1 MITDLA
7 SFVDFLGALSDI
19 FGGAGDFL
27 DGLRFFS

>member
-7 SFVDFLGALSDI
+7 SFVDVLGARSDI

-27 DGLRFFS
+27 DGLSFFS